1 MRTVK
6 IKTPQ
11 DSESKN
17 FALRGD
23 DTVRDMLQ
31 DLGYTE
37 RGVTV
42 YLNSSPVSG
51 SDLDTALEDGDRI
64 ETALVKSKSGNR
76 G

>member
-1 MRTVK
+1 MRTIK

-11 DSESKN
+11 DSEAKN

-31 DLGYTE
+31 DLGYSE
-37 RGVTV
+37 SGVTV

-51 SDLDTALEDGDRI
+51 SELDTELEDGNHI
-64 ETALVKSKSGNR
+64 ELALVKSKSGIT